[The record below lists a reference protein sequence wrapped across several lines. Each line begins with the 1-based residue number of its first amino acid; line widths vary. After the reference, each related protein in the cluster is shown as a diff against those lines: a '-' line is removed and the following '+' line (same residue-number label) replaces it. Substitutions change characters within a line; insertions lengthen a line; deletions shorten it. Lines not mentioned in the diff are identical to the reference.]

1 MNGSKSDRMVTTL
14 LSKKITLDGEPVI
27 FEGEAPTA
35 AMTLYDLLI
44 TSLAEQ
50 GRCLSRFTVDD
61 VDVLGPRNR
70 ECPVEYSSIEAE
82 SVREADMVRTVIE
95 EALGEA
101 DALTA
106 EIEQLAVT
114 VLWRPWPESVNR
126 FSELSAK
133 LTPVVEL
140 TEVLTGFGEGWEAD
154 WRDDIK
160 RVGNQLHEA
169 LADLLNLA
177 QGNDVAVFSDVLE
190 LNLNCTIRSI
200 LDLAVRILE
209 ELAPN

>member
-1 MNGSKSDRMVTTL
+1 M
-14 LSKKITLDGEPVI
+14 
-27 FEGEAPTA
+27 
-35 AMTLYDLLI
+35 
-44 TSLAEQ
+44 
-50 GRCLSRFTVDD
+50 
-61 VDVLGPRNR
+61 
-70 ECPVEYSSIEAE
+70 
-82 SVREADMVRTVIE
+82 
-95 EALGEA
+95 GEA

-154 WRDDIK
+154 WRDDMK
-160 RVGNQLHEA
+160 KVGNQLHEA

-190 LNLNCTIRSI
+190 LKLNCTIRSI